1 MCYNNNNNKNSYI
14 LGGAMSDNRLN
25 RIIRLTK
32 EIEENQVHLKKGD
45 PFYFDAL
52 DNILTLLTTLQAES
66 FTILREG
73 LQELEG

>member
-1 MCYNNNNNKNSYI
+1 
-14 LGGAMSDNRLN
+14 MSDNRLN
-25 RIIRLTK
+25 RIIRITK
-32 EIEENQVHLKKGD
+32 EIEEHQMHLKKGD

-73 LQELEG
+73 LQELEQ